1 MTVSILKKT
10 LGLAVL
16 AGWSLA
22 AQALDLNVGYQ
33 KSAINLVSLK
43 AQGTLEKQLA
53 PLGVTVKWYEFQA
66 GPPILEAMNAGSVSI
81 GMTGDSP
88 PVFAQAA
95 GANIVYIGQEPS
107 KPESSAILLPANSPI
122 KKLADLKGKRVAFT
136 KGSSAHYLTVAA
148 LKKAGLQY
156 SDITPVYLTPSEA
169 RAAFERGSVDAW
181 SIWDP
186 YYAAATRA
194 GGVRVLSSGK
204 GLSANNTF
212 YLAARD
218 FAQANPKVIAIVFKA
233 LTDNNKQLRGDVQQ
247 VAKTLSGY
255 TGLEA
260 ETYAAML
267 SRHPDYSVSY
277 VNAKTIQQQQ
287 QVADTFHALGL
298 IPKAIKVQDAV
309 WKP

>member
-1 MTVSILKKT
+1 
-10 LGLAVL
+10 VL

-107 KPESSAILLPANSPI
+107 KPESSAILLPAGSPI

-136 KGSSAHYLTVAA
+136 KA
-148 LKKAGLQY
+148 
-156 SDITPVYLTPSEA
+156 PA
-169 RAAFERGSVDAW
+169 R
-181 SIWDP
+181 
-186 YYAAATRA
+186 T
-194 GGVRVLSSGK
+194 
-204 GLSANNTF
+204 T
-212 YLAARD
+212 
-218 FAQANPKVIAIVFKA
+218 
-233 LTDNNKQLRGDVQQ
+233 
-247 VAKTLSGY
+247 
-255 TGLEA
+255 
-260 ETYAAML
+260 
-267 SRHPDYSVSY
+267 
-277 VNAKTIQQQQ
+277 
-287 QVADTFHALGL
+287 
-298 IPKAIKVQDAV
+298 
-309 WKP
+309 